1 MNFETNVQELCP
13 LLQLSLLSSAST
25 FPADDMELYH
35 SIPGK
40 DAELPKV
47 LLAGEDVQDDREA
60 STSTAFS
67 HSLSVKYN
75 DSGLFNETR
84 GNHQEK

>member
-1 MNFETNVQELCP
+1 
-13 LLQLSLLSSAST
+13 
-25 FPADDMELYH
+25 MELYH
-35 SIPGK
+35 SNLGK

-47 LLAGEDVQDDREA
+47 FLAGEDVQDDREA

-75 DSGLFNETR
+75 DSGLSNETR